1 MFLVN
6 HSKSKTMETNQVN
19 QEKLSKLI
27 QNLPQ
32 LEIAEKQLEKAIEHV
47 KSIGEKWQVKNH
59 KS

>member
-1 MFLVN
+1 
-6 HSKSKTMETNQVN
+6 METNQVN

-32 LEIAEKQLEKAIEHV
+32 LEIAEKQLEKAIIQV
-47 KSIGEKWQVKNH
+47 KSIGEKWQVKNY

>member
-1 MFLVN
+1 
-6 HSKSKTMETNQVN
+6 METNQVN